1 MNDFYWK
8 QSFTYKIL
16 ILKKRMEQL
25 LKIRFPDA
33 ESSSKAKRKL
43 TKKRSLS
50 WHSISNISILFDIK
64 VTQKKVEKINW
75 LHFFLDDTKDDEEYF
90 CDECKHLILQGK
102 YKSIDDGSIS
112 SWRSENKNKS
122 RRFSRPLKKL
132 KAMDE

>member
-1 MNDFYWK
+1 
-8 QSFTYKIL
+8 
-16 ILKKRMEQL
+16 MEHF

-33 ESSSKAKRKL
+33 ELSSKAKRKL

-50 WHSISNISILFDIK
+50 WHNISNISILFDIK

-75 LHFFLDDTKDDEEYF
+75 LHSFLDDTKDDEEYF
-90 CDECKHLILQGK
+90 CDECKHSILQEEYISK
-102 YKSIDDGSIS
+102 DDGSHS
-112 SWRSENKNKS
+112 SCRSENKNKN